1 MGGMWAIYPCLPDLT
16 NETDHNSC
24 QIILALSQDTHY
36 QGASAHEIRACTT
49 GLGSTKPGDTHLF
62 NHSSFSVA

>member
-24 QIILALSQDTHY
+24 QIILYFLKTRTIKVRLRTKSVHALPD
-36 QGASAHEIRACTT
+36 
-49 GLGSTKPGDTHLF
+49 
-62 NHSSFSVA
+62 